1 MDYGDSDGVRFL
13 VMERLG
19 TNLLDLFRSTGCSF
33 TNAKLAQ
40 YGEAMLDAVREC
52 HSRKIL
58 YVDVKPDNFMLGLSG
73 KNAGKVVIAD
83 FGVAEKFIDSKVIL
97 FSGALDAATSN
108 DV

>member
-19 TNLLDLFRSTGCSF
+19 TNLLDLFQTTGCCF
-33 TNAKLAQ
+33 TNAQLAE
-40 YGEAMLDAVREC
+40 YGEAMLDAVCEC

-83 FGVAEKFIDSKVIL
+83 FGVAEKFIDSKVT
-97 FSGALDAATSN
+97 SALGP
-108 DV
+108 